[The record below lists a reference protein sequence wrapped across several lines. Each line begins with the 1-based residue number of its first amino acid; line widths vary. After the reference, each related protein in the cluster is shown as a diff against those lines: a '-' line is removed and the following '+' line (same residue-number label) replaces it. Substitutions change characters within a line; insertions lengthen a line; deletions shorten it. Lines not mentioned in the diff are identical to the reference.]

1 MGSSS
6 LDHDFGF
13 IVFFHKGGQ
22 KGSSESVSDEFEI
35 LAKPETG
42 KKNPLLLV

>member
-6 LDHDFGF
+6 LHHDFGF
-13 IVFFHKGGQ
+13 TVFFHKAGQ

-42 KKNPLLLV
+42 RINHLLLL